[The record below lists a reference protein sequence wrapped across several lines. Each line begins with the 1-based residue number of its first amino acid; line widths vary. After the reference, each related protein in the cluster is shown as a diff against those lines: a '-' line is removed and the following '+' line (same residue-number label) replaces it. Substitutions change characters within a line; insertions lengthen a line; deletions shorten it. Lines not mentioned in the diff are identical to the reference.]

1 MILAVD
7 TSLGTAVAV
16 VTLDGDVRAQAT
28 SENHLGHAEVIGT
41 LIQEALTAAGNP
53 EITHV
58 AAGMGPG
65 PFTGL
70 RIGIAAARTFAIA
83 RSAHLVPVVSHD
95 ALALTALDNGT
106 TGTFIIETDARRREL
121 AWTTYDGVDADG
133 LPKRLTEPALVA
145 RAEAEDTLTAG
156 ERIVATELSG
166 GALGRVAALA
176 IAADRTVG
184 PDDALYLRSPDVA
197 APKVQV

>member
-41 LIQEALTAAGNP
+41 LIADALEAAGNP

-70 RIGIAAARTFAIA
+70 RIGIAAARAFALA
-83 RSAHLVPVVSHD
+83 RAAHLVPVVSHD
-95 ALALTALDNGT
+95 ALALTALENGT

-121 AWTTYDGVDADG
+121 AWTTYAGLDDAG
-133 LPKRLTEPALVA
+133 LPQRLTEPALVA
-145 RAEAEDTLTAG
+145 RAEADETLTAG
-156 ERIVATELSG
+156 KRIVATELSG
-166 GALGRVAALA
+166 GALGRVAARA
-176 IAADRTVG
+176 VAAARTVG

-197 APKVQV
+197 APRVQV

>member
-7 TSLGTAVAV
+7 TSLGSAVAV
-16 VTLDGDVRAQAT
+16 VTLDGTVVAEAA

-41 LIQEALTAAGNP
+41 LIQDALAAADNP

-70 RIGIAAARTFAIA
+70 RIGIAAARSFALA
-83 RSAHLVPVVSHD
+83 RDAHLVPVVSHD
-95 ALALTALDNGT
+95 ALALAALDGDAAVP
-106 TGTFIIETDARRREL
+106 FIVETDARRREL
-121 AWTTYDGVDADG
+121 AWTTYGGLDADG
-133 LPKRLTEPALVA
+133 LPLRITEPALVA
-145 RAEAEDTLTAG
+145 RAEADDTLTAG
-156 ERIVATELSG
+156 PRMVATELSG
-166 GALGRVAALA
+166 GALGRVAA
-176 IAADRTVG
+176 AAVAAVRSVG

-197 APKVQV
+197 TPRVQA

>member
-16 VTLDGDVRAQAT
+16 VTLDGDVRAEAV
-28 SENHLGHAEVIGT
+28 SENHLGHAEVIGD
-41 LIQEALTAAGNP
+41 LIQNALQAAGNP

-70 RIGIAAARTFAIA
+70 RIGIAAARAFALA
-83 RSAHLVPVVSHD
+83 RGAQLVPLVSHD
-95 ALALTALDNGT
+95 AIALAALDNGT
-106 TGTFIIETDARRREL
+106 TDTFIVETDARRREL
-121 AWTTYDGVDADG
+121 AWTTYAGLDADG
-133 LPKRLTEPALVA
+133 LPQRLTEPALVA
-145 RAEAEDTLTAG
+145 RADADETLTAG
-156 ERIVATELSG
+156 QRIVATELSG
-166 GALGRVAALA
+166 GALGRVAARA
-176 IAADRTVG
+176 IAASRCVG

-197 APKVQV
+197 APRVQA

>member
-16 VTLDGDVRAQAT
+16 VTLDGDLRAQAT

-156 ERIVATELSG
+156 ERIVATDLSG
-166 GALGRVAALA
+166 GAIGRVAALA

>member
-16 VTLDGDVRAQAT
+16 VTLDGDLRAQAT

-145 RAEAEDTLTAG
+145 RAEAEDALTAG
-156 ERIVATELSG
+156 ERIVATDLSG
-166 GALGRVAALA
+166 GAIGRVAALA